1 MFECRLL
8 SFGTIAQHLSLH
20 ILLAVVTAEEFLVF
34 LQLTIEIAML
44 NALKS
49 VRHTRNTDVGQPG
62 HLCLLF
68 VDLAL
73 SRALWKASWFPCA
86 CRMHIWFIGRHVK
99 ILGFEGLAS
108 KMLLKSTACQIHKT
122 LAENHSVTWDWRGIY
137 STIPLMARAAVTPD

>member
-1 MFECRLL
+1 MTRSKNLVIQACKTKGRRKCSSWCSQKHYISLKKKVSSCKEFLCFERLSIGKMFECSLL
-8 SFGTIAQHLSLH
+8 SFGTIAQHLSLY

-49 VRHTRNTDVGQPG
+49 VRHTRNADVGQPG

-86 CRMHIWFIGRHVK
+86 CRMHI
-99 ILGFEGLAS
+99 
-108 KMLLKSTACQIHKT
+108 
-122 LAENHSVTWDWRGIY
+122 
-137 STIPLMARAAVTPD
+137 